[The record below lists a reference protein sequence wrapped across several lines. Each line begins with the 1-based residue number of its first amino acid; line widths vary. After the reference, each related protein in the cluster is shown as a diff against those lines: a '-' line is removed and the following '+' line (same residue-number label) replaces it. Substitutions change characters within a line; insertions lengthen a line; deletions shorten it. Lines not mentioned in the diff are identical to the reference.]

1 MSFGRERALY
11 QLIGSRKAQ
20 IQTLRDHIKKSN
32 HRIYFSF
39 LIKFI
44 IKVSSNSD
52 MSEEKFKKFQVPLG
66 WERPLYQLIGSK
78 KVQTL
83 RVHIEKSTRRTY
95 FSSAINLII
104 RVSSNSEEKVRKF
117 SPCGLDGLFFGLFI
131 FVVFVLIFV
140 LFCLFVFFFLFVL
153 FMFIVLFCFVL

>member
-20 IQTLRDHIKKSN
+20 IQTLRDH
-32 HRIYFSF
+32 HRTYFSF

-52 MSEEKFKKFQVPLG
+52 MSEEKFKKFPVPLG

-78 KVQTL
+78 KAQVQTL
-83 RVHIEKSTRRTY
+83 RVHIEKSNRRTY

-140 LFCLFVFFFLFVL
+140 LFCLFVGFFFVCFVHV
-153 FMFIVLFCFVL
+153 FCFVLFCFVL